1 MLTAILFVVKQK
13 GSSKLLTKD
22 ELKIEIKNLEE
33 RLGNRLVSKAL
44 LRYELDK
51 QKQELDDNAK
61 KYRDQILT
69 KLDEVMGE
77 LGTMREKNTIGAYQ
91 TAELRKQVDNHEKRI
106 IHLEELQQ
114 TA

>member
-1 MLTAILFVVKQK
+1 MTAILFVMKQK
-13 GSSKLLTKD
+13 SSSKLLTKD

-33 RLGNRLVSKAL
+33 RLGDRLVSKAL

-61 KYRDQILT
+61 KYRDEILG
-69 KLDEVMGE
+69 KLDKVVGE
-77 LGTMREKNTIGAYQ
+77 LETMREDRKLAVHQ
-91 TAELRKQVDNHEKRI
+91 TSELREEIENHEKRI
-106 IHLEELQQ
+106 KRLEKVQQ